1 MKMKV
6 TMDSTIRTVSIFT
19 VLLVFSLFRIRL
31 NMPAPR
37 LRTISPSKTA
47 MMTFT
52 MSMIWLRSK
61 KQFSVLDLR
70 ELSI

>member
-6 TMDSTIRTVSIFT
+6 TMDRTMRTVSIFT

-31 NMPAPR
+31 NMLAPR

-52 MSMIWLRSK
+52 MSIIGLLSK
-61 KQFSVLDLR
+61 EPFSLLDLR

>member
-1 MKMKV
+1 MKIKV
-6 TMDSTIRTVSIFT
+6 TMERTIRTVSILT
-19 VLLVFSLFRIRL
+19 VLSLFSLFRIRL
-31 NMPAPR
+31 NMLAPM

-47 MMTFT
+47 MMIFT
-52 MSMIWLRSK
+52 MSMIWLGSK